1 MRKRQ
6 TRKQFPRSGK
16 LPAQSSKYWAKEKDR
31 YLRQLLISDIEDE
44 TGRELVVYFARMDQP
59 IVETDADDL
68 SEMFGGVE
76 SKNIDVLIHTPG
88 GSVDAIEK
96 IVTVLQ
102 NRADD
107 YRIIVPSFAKSGGS
121 LIALSSS
128 KILLGIN
135 SELGPIDPQ
144 MGALDFGPVPAE
156 FIAEDDSQPQ
166 LLRKIAETSV
176 KRARAL
182 AEKYLREGMLKGKGE
197 KEVKKVV
204 EKISSAQSYGSH
216 GAVIDH
222 TEAMDIGLSVEYM
235 EPSSTIWR
243 RVWLLYCLYDYDVRH
258 KKLGKVFEG
267 ALYSMMRRPI

>member
-1 MRKRQ
+1 
-6 TRKQFPRSGK
+6 
-16 LPAQSSKYWAKEKDR
+16 
-31 YLRQLLISDIEDE
+31 
-44 TGRELVVYFARMDQP
+44 
-59 IVETDADDL
+59 
-68 SEMFGGVE
+68 
-76 SKNIDVLIHTPG
+76 
-88 GSVDAIEK
+88 
-96 IVTVLQ
+96 
-102 NRADD
+102 
-107 YRIIVPSFAKSGGS
+107 
-121 LIALSSS
+121 
-128 KILLGIN
+128 
-135 SELGPIDPQ
+135 

-222 TEAMDIGLSVEYM
+222 TEAMGIGLSVEYM

-267 ALYSMMRRPI
+267 ALYSIMRMPIRS

>member
-1 MRKRQ
+1 MRERQ

-68 SEMFGGVE
+68 SEMFEGVE
-76 SKNIDVLIHTPG
+76 SKNIDILIHTPG
-88 GSVDAIEK
+88 GAVDAIEK

-102 NRADD
+102 NRTDD
-107 YRIIVPSFAKSGGS
+107 YRIIVPSLAKSGGTV
-121 LIALSSS
+121 IALSSS

-144 MGALDFGPVPAE
+144 MVMPDFGPVPAE

-166 LLRKIAETSV
+166 LLRKIAETNV
-176 KRARAL
+176 KRAQAL

-197 KEVKKVV
+197 KEVKKGEYLKLCVWR
-204 EKISSAQSYGSH
+204 SAH
-216 GAVIDH
+216 AVKTGH
-222 TEAMDIGLSVEYM
+222 
-235 EPSSTIWR
+235 
-243 RVWLLYCLYDYDVRH
+243 LLNRS
-258 KKLGKVFEG
+258 G
-267 ALYSMMRRPI
+267 

>member
-1 MRKRQ
+1 M
-6 TRKQFPRSGK
+6 
-16 LPAQSSKYWAKEKDR
+16 
-31 YLRQLLISDIEDE
+31 
-44 TGRELVVYFARMDQP
+44 VVYFARLDQP
-59 IVETDADDL
+59 IVEADADDL
-68 SEMFGGVE
+68 SEMFEGVE
-76 SKNIDVLIHTPG
+76 SKNIDILIHTPG

-96 IVTVLQ
+96 IVTILQ
-102 NRADD
+102 NRTDD
-107 YRIIVPSFAKSGGS
+107 YRIIVPSLAKSGGTV
-121 LIALSSS
+121 IALSSS

-144 MGALDFGPVPAE
+144 MGTQDYGNVPAE

-166 LLRKIAETSV
+166 LLRKIAKTNV
-176 KRARAL
+176 KRAQAL

-197 KEVKKVV
+197 EEIKKVV

-222 TEAMDIGLSVEYM
+222 MEAKDIGLSVEYM

-243 RVWLLYCLYDYDVRH
+243 RVWLLYCLYDYDVRQ

-267 ALYSMMRRPI
+267 ALYSIMRGPIQL